1 MLPDAPDADLISL
14 MRQWQTEKP
23 YDPRRDLR

>member
-1 MLPDAPDADLISL
+1 MLPDEPDADLISL

-23 YDPRRDLR
+23 FDPRRDFK